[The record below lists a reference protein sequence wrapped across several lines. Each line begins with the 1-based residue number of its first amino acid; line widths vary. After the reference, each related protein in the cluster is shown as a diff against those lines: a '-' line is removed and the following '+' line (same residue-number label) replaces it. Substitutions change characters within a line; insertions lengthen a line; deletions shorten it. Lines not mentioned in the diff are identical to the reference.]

1 MIDYPTTS
9 NLKFPIK
16 VIIADNHPIIRNGI
30 TSLVGTQD
38 NIEVIAEASE
48 GFEVID
54 FLERGNLPD
63 ILITD
68 IETPDLDGI
77 ELTKLIK
84 SNYPQIKVLILTSVD
99 QEKLITKCFDAGADG
114 YLLKNVTTSEI
125 VFAFE
130 QLNAGYKYLS
140 TSIGMKLLDPIQKKY
155 SVEAGSMKRSVQF
168 SKREL
173 TILKLIAEGF
183 TNTEI
188 ADKLFT
194 SKRTIEGNRQN
205 LLHKTGKKNT
215 AELIGFAIR
224 NAIID

>member
-1 MIDYPTTS
+1 MKI
-9 NLKFPIK
+9 PIK
-16 VIIADNHPIIRNGI
+16 VIIADNHRIIRNGI

-38 NIEVIAEASE
+38 NIEVIAEASK

-54 FLERGNLPD
+54 FLEKGNLPD

-125 VFAFE
+125 VFAVE

-140 TSIGMKLLDPIQKKY
+140 TSIGMKLLDPVQKKY
-155 SVEAGSMKRSVQF
+155 SLEAGNMKPTVQF

>member
-1 MIDYPTTS
+1 MKI
-9 NLKFPIK
+9 PIK

-38 NIEVIAEASE
+38 NIEVIAEASK

-54 FLERGNLPD
+54 FLEKGNLPD

-77 ELTKLIK
+77 ELTKFIK

-125 VFAFE
+125 VFAVE

-140 TSIGMKLLDPIQKKY
+140 TSIGMKLLDPIQKKF
-155 SVEAGSMKRSVQF
+155 SVEAGNMKPSVQF

>member
-1 MIDYPTTS
+1 M
-9 NLKFPIK
+9 KFPIK

-38 NIEVIAEASE
+38 NIEVIAEASK

-54 FLERGNLPD
+54 FLEKGNLPD

-68 IETPDLDGI
+68 IETSDLDGI
-77 ELTKLIK
+77 ELTRFIK
-84 SNYPQIKVLILTSVD
+84 SNYRQIKVLILTSVEH
-99 QEKLITKCFDAGADG
+99 EKLITKCFDAGADG

-125 VFAFE
+125 VFAVE

-140 TSIGMKLLDPIQKKY
+140 TSIGMKLLDPVQKTF
-155 SVEAGSMKRSVQF
+155 SVEAGNMKPSVQF

-205 LLHKTGKKNT
+205 LLHKIGKKNT

>member
-38 NIEVIAEASE
+38 NIEVIAEASK

-54 FLERGNLPD
+54 FLEKGNLPD

-125 VFAFE
+125 VFAVE

-140 TSIGMKLLDPIQKKY
+140 TSIGMKLLDPVQKKY
-155 SVEAGSMKRSVQF
+155 SLEAGNMKPSVQF

-224 NAIID
+224 NAIIN

>member
-1 MIDYPTTS
+1 M
-9 NLKFPIK
+9 KFPIK

-38 NIEVIAEASE
+38 NIEVIAEASK

-54 FLERGNLPD
+54 FLEKGNLPD

-68 IETPDLDGI
+68 IETSDLDGI
-77 ELTKLIK
+77 ELTRFIK
-84 SNYPQIKVLILTSVD
+84 SNYPQIKVLILTSVEH
-99 QEKLITKCFDAGADG
+99 EKLITKCFDAGADG

-125 VFAFE
+125 VFAVE

-140 TSIGMKLLDPIQKKY
+140 TSIGMKLLDPVQKKF
-155 SVEAGSMKRSVQF
+155 SVEAGNMKPSVQF

>member
-1 MIDYPTTS
+1 MKI
-9 NLKFPIK
+9 PIK

-38 NIEVIAEASE
+38 NIEVIAEASK

-54 FLERGNLPD
+54 FLEKGNLPD

-125 VFAFE
+125 VFAVE
-130 QLNAGYKYLS
+130 QLNVGYKYLS
-140 TSIGMKLLDPIQKKY
+140 TSIGMKLLDRIQKKF
-155 SVEAGSMKRSVQF
+155 SVEAGNMKPSVQL

>member
-38 NIEVIAEASE
+38 NIEVIAEASK

-54 FLERGNLPD
+54 FLEKGNLPD

-68 IETPDLDGI
+68 IETSDLDGI
-77 ELTKLIK
+77 ELTRFIK
-84 SNYPQIKVLILTSVD
+84 SNYPQIKVLILTSVEH
-99 QEKLITKCFDAGADG
+99 EKLITKCFDAGADG

-125 VFAFE
+125 VFAVE

-140 TSIGMKLLDPIQKKY
+140 TSIGMKLLDPVQKTF
-155 SVEAGSMKRSVQF
+155 SVEAGNMKPSVQF

-205 LLHKTGKKNT
+205 LLHKIGKKNT